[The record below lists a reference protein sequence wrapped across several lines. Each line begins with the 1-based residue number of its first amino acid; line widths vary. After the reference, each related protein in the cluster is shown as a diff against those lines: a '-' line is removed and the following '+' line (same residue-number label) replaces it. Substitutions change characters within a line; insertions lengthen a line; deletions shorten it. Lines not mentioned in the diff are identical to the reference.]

1 MVEFEVFNN
10 ELTAQTAK
18 DTKTNASGT
27 AHVLTNSS
35 KDGGN
40 SKEEE
45 DINTKTQSKKKRRRK
60 KDRIQQHSKVKD
72 EFDEPPVV
80 EEAVD
85 KDPNESFD
93 ID

>member
-45 DINTKTQSKKKRRRK
+45 DINTKT
-60 KDRIQQHSKVKD
+60 
-72 EFDEPPVV
+72 
-80 EEAVD
+80 
-85 KDPNESFD
+85 
-93 ID
+93 